1 MLVKVGLA
9 GREEELRDEESWFA
23 DHRRTDLFEAAAEVL
38 GEPRVARNVGRSAL
52 EHNLGTGLKLS
63 LRALGSPRLV
73 YSNITRANAKFTA
86 AYEMSTLHTSD
97 RSATLRNVRKIDGP
111 MHPSDCEYNI
121 GLLSTVPA
129 IFGLPPARVRHS
141 SCVLDGGSEC
151 RYEISWQEERATV
164 RWAVAG
170 IGVLGG
176 TALLAP
182 AALPLGAGA
191 AALAAAMAG
200 REMLTRRYGKIRHLD
215 QRLEEETE
223 AAALMTT
230 SLRELVSELKIDDLL
245 ERIPRYA
252 HAAATGAEFALLVG
266 DEGRT
271 RCRGATGLTAKQIDD
286 LERWAAG
293 IGAGSTETV
302 TIDQLSSRRGLE
314 AIASGGG
321 EAFGSLC
328 AAPLRSHG
336 TMFGFLVALFTGERG
351 VLPRDIVQ
359 LESYAALAAIALQN
373 ATLYETQ
380 RDLATRDP
388 LTGLLNH
395 SQLHELLEV
404 EIARADRSDG
414 EVGVALFDLDHFKQV
429 NDTFGHVRGDEV
441 LKGVGAALRGS
452 VRGFDQVFRIGGD
465 EFAMIVSGGGLEETS
480 RAASRVGAA
489 IGATDPRASACWGVA
504 SWPSSGADREGVLVA
519 ADAALYER
527 KRARPPGPDPETS
540 STAGAREEGLAV
552 SREAASPPLRASRG
566 R

>member
-1 MLVKVGLA
+1 MLEQVGLA
-9 GREEELRDEESWFA
+9 GREAELRDEESWFA

-52 EHNLGTGLKLS
+52 EHSLGTGLKLS

-73 YSNITRANAKFTA
+73 YSNIARANAKFTT

-111 MHPSDCEYNI
+111 MHPSDCEYNV

-141 SCVLDGGSEC
+141 SCVFDGGSEC

-170 IGVLGG
+170 IGILGG

-182 AALPLGAGA
+182 TALPLGAGA

-200 REMLTRRYGKIRHLD
+200 REMVIRRFGKIRHLD

-223 AAALMTT
+223 AAALITT
-230 SLRELVSELKIDDLL
+230 SLRELVAELKIDDLL

-252 HAAATGAEFALLVG
+252 HAAAGGAEFALLVG
-266 DEGRT
+266 DDGRT
-271 RCRGATGLTAKQIDD
+271 RCRGATGLTAQQIDD

-293 IGAGSTETV
+293 LGADSTETV
-302 TIDQLSSRRGLE
+302 TIDELSSRAGLE
-314 AIASGGG
+314 AVASGG

-351 VLPRDIVQ
+351 VLPRDIDQ
-359 LESYAALAAIALQN
+359 LESYAALAAIARQN

-395 SQLHELLEV
+395 SQLHELLEA
-404 EIARADRSDG
+404 EIARADRSEG

-429 NDTFGHVRGDEV
+429 NDTFGHACGDEV
-441 LKGVGAALRGS
+441 LRGVGAALRGS

-465 EFAMIVSGGGLEETS
+465 EFAMIVAGGGVAETT
-480 RAASRVGAA
+480 GAA
-489 IGATDPRASACWGVA
+489 ERAKGAIDRTDPRASAAYGVA
-504 SWPSSGADREGVLVA
+504 AWPTSGGEREAVLAA
-519 ADAALYER
+519 ADASLYAQ
-527 KRARPPGPDPETS
+527 KRAGRPGHAP
-540 STAGAREEGLAV
+540 AGV
-552 SREAASPPLRASRG
+552 SEVVGGRAIG
-566 R
+566 RQ